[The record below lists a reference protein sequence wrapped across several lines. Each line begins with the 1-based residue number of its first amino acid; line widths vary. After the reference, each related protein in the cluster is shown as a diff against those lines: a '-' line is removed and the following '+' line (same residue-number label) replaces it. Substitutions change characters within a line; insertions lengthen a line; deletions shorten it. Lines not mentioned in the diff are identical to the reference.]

1 MKIYKEKILFKSSAE
16 VEFID
21 ITDAV
26 QRVVDA
32 SGVREG
38 YVSVFV
44 QHTTMGIVINHN
56 EPMLLQDFMRVLYH
70 IAPQDDRYSHDMF
83 ELRKNNK
90 TDGRSN
96 GHSHCK
102 AMMIGSHIFVPL
114 ENGKMMLSHI
124 QSILAV
130 DFDGARNRDA
140 IVTVSG

>member
-1 MKIYKEKILFKSSAE
+1 MSFYKEKISFKSSAE

-32 SGVREG
+32 SGIREG
-38 YVSVFV
+38 HVFVFV

-70 IAPQDDRYSHDMF
+70 IAPQDERYSHDMF

-102 AMMIGSHIFVPL
+102 ALVVGTHVLVPI
-114 ENGKMMLSHI
+114 EGGKVMLSNI
-124 QSILAV
+124 QSILAI

-140 IVTVSG
+140 IVTVTG

>member
-1 MKIYKEKILFKSSAE
+1 MSFYKEKISFKSSAE

-32 SGVREG
+32 SGIREG
-38 YVSVFV
+38 HVLVFV

-70 IAPQDDRYSHDMF
+70 IAPQDERYSHDMF

-102 AMMIGSHIFVPL
+102 ALVVGTHVFVPV
-114 ENGKMMLSHI
+114 EGGKVMLSNI
-124 QSILAV
+124 QSIMAI

-140 IVTVSG
+140 IVTVTG

>member
-1 MKIYKEKILFKSSAE
+1 MSFYKEKISFKSSAE

-32 SGVREG
+32 SGIREG
-38 YVSVFV
+38 HVLVFV

-70 IAPQDDRYSHDMF
+70 IAPQDERYSHDMF

-102 AMMIGSHIFVPL
+102 ALVVGTHVFVPI
-114 ENGKMMLSHI
+114 EGGKVMLSNI
-124 QSILAV
+124 QSILAI

-140 IVTVSG
+140 IVTVTG

>member
-1 MKIYKEKILFKSSAE
+1 MSFYKEKISFKSSAE

-32 SGVREG
+32 SGIREG
-38 YVSVFV
+38 HVFVFV

-70 IAPQDDRYSHDMF
+70 IAPQDERYSHDMF

-102 AMMIGSHIFVPL
+102 ALVVGTHVFVPI
-114 ENGKMMLSHI
+114 EGGKVMLSNI
-124 QSILAV
+124 QSILAI

-140 IVTVSG
+140 IVTVTG

>member
-1 MKIYKEKILFKSSAE
+1 MSFYKEKISFKSSAE

-32 SGVREG
+32 SGIREG
-38 YVSVFV
+38 HVLVFV

-70 IAPQDDRYSHDMF
+70 IAPQDERYSHDMF

-102 AMMIGSHIFVPL
+102 ALVVGTHVFVPI
-114 ENGKMMLSHI
+114 ESGKVMLSNI
-124 QSILAV
+124 QSILAI

-140 IVTVSG
+140 IVTVTG